1 MNKMTPYIKGILF
14 VLSAGICWSWLG
26 VIVRL
31 VDTANTWQILFYR
44 SIGLVPILIFY
55 LAIKPNKVPFK
66 LLLKLGPSNVLGAFS
81 LVTAYLGGIYAY
93 QETTIANAA
102 FLFAAAPL
110 FTAVLAW
117 PILKEPVRK
126 ATWWSIFIAL
136 IGITIMVQEGLS
148 MGALNGNIAALLSA
162 LGFAGFTI
170 SLRWNKEN
178 EMLPMIIL
186 AGILAILI
194 TGGMLL
200 ISNTGFAIPTN
211 DFVLSGLVGATTLG
225 CGMIFYTI
233 GSRSVTAA
241 DLALLAMIEVILAPI
256 WGRII
261 LAELVGVNNLIGGL
275 LVLVSLMFNALTGV
289 RHKPFQV
296 N

>member
-1 MNKMTPYIKGILF
+1 MTPYLKGILF
-14 VLSAGICWSWLG
+14 VLLAGICWSWLG

-31 VDTANTWQILFYR
+31 VEIANTWQILFYR
-44 SIGLVPILIFY
+44 SSGLVPILFFY
-55 LAIKPNKVPFK
+55 LGIKKNENPFI
-66 LLLKLGPSNVLGAFS
+66 LLFRFRLSNILGAFS

-126 ATWWSIFIAL
+126 ATWLSIFLAL
-136 IGITIMVQEGLS
+136 IGISIMVQSGLS
-148 MGALNGNIAALLSA
+148 VGALNGNIAALLSA

-170 SLRWNKEN
+170 SLRWDKES
-178 EMLPMIIL
+178 EVLSMVVL

-194 TGGMLL
+194 TGGILL
-200 ISNTGFAIPTN
+200 VSNTGFVVPTN
-211 DFVLSGLVGATTLG
+211 DLVLSGLVGASTLG

-233 GSRSVTAA
+233 GSRFVAAA
-241 DLALLAMIEVILAPI
+241 DLALLAMIEVILAPL
-256 WGRII
+256 WGWIL
-261 LAELVGVNNLIGGL
+261 LAELIGASNLVGGF
-275 LVLVSLMFNALTGV
+275 LVLVSLVFNATTGV
-289 RHKPFQV
+289 RYKPFKV
-296 N
+296 I

>member
-1 MNKMTPYIKGILF
+1 MTPYIKGILF

-31 VDTANTWQILFYR
+31 VEIANTWQILFYR

-55 LAIKPNKVPFK
+55 LVIKKSKNSFR
-66 LLLKLGPSNVLGAFS
+66 LLFQYRLSNILGAFS
-81 LVTAYLGGIYAY
+81 LVAAYLGGIYAY

-126 ATWWSIFIAL
+126 ATWLSIFLAL
-136 IGITIMVQEGLS
+136 IGISIMVKGGLS
-148 MGALNGNIAALLSA
+148 VGALNGNIAALLSA

-170 SLRWNKEN
+170 SLRWDRES
-178 EMLPMIIL
+178 EVLSMVIL

-194 TGGMLL
+194 TGGILL
-200 ISNTGFAIPTN
+200 VSNSGFVVPTN
-211 DFVLSGLVGATTLG
+211 DLVLSGVVGAFTLG

-233 GSRSVTAA
+233 GSRFVAAA

-256 WGRII
+256 WGWIL
-261 LAELVGVNNLIGGL
+261 LAELIGVSNLVGGF
-275 LVLVSLMFNALTGV
+275 LVLVSLVFNATTGV
-289 RHKPFQV
+289 RHKPLKV
-296 N
+296 I